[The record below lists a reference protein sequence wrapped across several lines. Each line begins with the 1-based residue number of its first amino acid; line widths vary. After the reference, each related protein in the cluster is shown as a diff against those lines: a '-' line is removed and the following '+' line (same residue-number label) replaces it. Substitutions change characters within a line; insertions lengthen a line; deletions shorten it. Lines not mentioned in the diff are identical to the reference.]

1 MANSTRKQCG
11 INDIGVFGRQKKSV
25 IKGSRLGLCL
35 LVVSG
40 TALAQSSYESVAVIS
55 AQPVYQLTRI
65 ETPQERC
72 VEEYVVIERRNQQAS
87 GTPIIVS
94 TIIGGALGNAVGNNK
109 SSRRVG
115 AVLGAVLGNSVGR
128 DIARQSQSSDTR
140 EYQTVERCE
149 TVFVSH
155 EEERLLGYDV
165 IYQFNGQ
172 QYSVRTEQDPGSQ
185 MKVRVEVQP
194 VF

>member
-1 MANSTRKQCG
+1 MTNSTRKQCS
-11 INDIGVFGRQKKSV
+11 INDIGVFGRKKRV
-25 IKGSRLGLCL
+25 IKGSILGLCL

-72 VEEYVVIERRNQQAS
+72 VEERVVIERRNQQAS

>member
-1 MANSTRKQCG
+1 M
-11 INDIGVFGRQKKSV
+11 
-25 IKGSRLGLCL
+25 
-35 LVVSG
+35 
-40 TALAQSSYESVAVIS
+40 
-55 AQPVYQLTRI
+55 
-65 ETPQERC
+65 
-72 VEEYVVIERRNQQAS
+72 
-87 GTPIIVS
+87 
-94 TIIGGALGNAVGNNK
+94 
-109 SSRRVG
+109 
-115 AVLGAVLGNSVGR
+115 LGAVLGNSVGR

-165 IYQFNGQ
+165 IYQFNGH

>member
-1 MANSTRKQCG
+1 MTNSITKQVNLWG
-11 INDIGVFGRQKKSV
+11 MQKFSILRSMTTGGVLIAS
-25 IKGSRLGLCL
+25 L
-35 LVVSG
+35 LALPNAA
-40 TALAQSSYESVAVIS
+40 TAQQSYETVAVVS
-55 AQPVYQLTRI
+55 AQPVYQLTQI

-72 VEEYVVIERRNQQAS
+72 VEERVLIDRARRQSS

-94 TIIGGALGNAVGNNK
+94 TIIGGAIGNAVGNNK
-109 SSRRVG
+109 SSKRVG

-128 DIARQSQSSDTR
+128 DIARQSQSPDTR
-140 EYQTVERCE
+140 QYQTIERCE

-165 IYQFNGQ
+165 TYLFNGQ
-172 QYSVRTEQDPGSQ
+172 QYSVRTAQDPGAQ
-185 MKVRVEVQP
+185 MKVLVDVQP

>member
-1 MANSTRKQCG
+1 
-11 INDIGVFGRQKKSV
+11 V
-25 IKGSRLGLCL
+25 IKGSMLGLCL

-40 TALAQSSYESVAVIS
+40 IALAQSSFESVVVIS

-65 ETPQERC
+65 ETPRERC
-72 VEEYVVIERRNQQAS
+72 VEERVVIERRRPQAS

-140 EYQTVERCE
+140 DYQTVERCE

>member
-1 MANSTRKQCG
+1 MTNSTRKQCG
-11 INDIGVFGRQKKSV
+11 INDIGVFGRQKRV
-25 IKGSRLGLCL
+25 IKGSILGLCL

-72 VEEYVVIERRNQQAS
+72 VEERVVIERRNQQAS

-140 EYQTVERCE
+140 KYQTVERCE

>member
-1 MANSTRKQCG
+1 MTTSTRKQCG
-11 INDIGVFGRQKKSV
+11 INDIGVFWRQKRV
-25 IKGSRLGLCL
+25 TKGSILGLCL

-72 VEEYVVIERRNQQAS
+72 VEERVVIERRNQQAS

>member
-1 MANSTRKQCG
+1 MTNSTRKQCG
-11 INDIGVFGRQKKSV
+11 INGIGVFGRQKRV
-25 IKGSRLGLCL
+25 IKGSILGLCL

-72 VEEYVVIERRNQQAS
+72 VEERVVIERRNQQAS

-140 EYQTVERCE
+140 KYQTVERCE

>member
-1 MANSTRKQCG
+1 M
-11 INDIGVFGRQKKSV
+11 
-25 IKGSRLGLCL
+25 
-35 LVVSG
+35 
-40 TALAQSSYESVAVIS
+40 AQSSYESVAVIS

-72 VEEYVVIERRNQQAS
+72 VEERVVIERRNQQAS

>member
-11 INDIGVFGRQKKSV
+11 INDIGVFGRQKRV
-25 IKGSRLGLCL
+25 IKGSILGLCL

-72 VEEYVVIERRNQQAS
+72 VEEHVVIERRNQQAS

>member
-1 MANSTRKQCG
+1 MTNSTRKQCG
-11 INDIGVFGRQKKSV
+11 INCIGVFWRPKRV
-25 IKGSRLGLCL
+25 IKGSMLGLCL

-40 TALAQSSYESVAVIS
+40 IALAQSSFESVAVIS

-65 ETPQERC
+65 ETPRERC
-72 VEEYVVIERRNQQAS
+72 VEERVVIERRRPQAS

-140 EYQTVERCE
+140 DYQTVERCE

>member
-1 MANSTRKQCG
+1 MTNSTRKQCG
-11 INDIGVFGRQKKSV
+11 INDIGVFWRQKRV
-25 IKGSRLGLCL
+25 TKGSILGLCL
-35 LVVSG
+35 LLVSG
-40 TALAQSSYESVAVIS
+40 TALAQSSYDTVAVIS

-65 ETPQERC
+65 ETPRERC
-72 VEEYVVIERRNQQAS
+72 VEEHVVIERRGQQAS

-140 EYQTVERCE
+140 DYQTVERCE

>member
-1 MANSTRKQCG
+1 MTNSTRKQCG
-11 INDIGVFGRQKKSV
+11 INDIGVFGRQQSV
-25 IKGSRLGLCL
+25 IKGSILGLCL

-40 TALAQSSYESVAVIS
+40 TALAQSSYESVVVIS

-72 VEEYVVIERRNQQAS
+72 VEERVVIERRNQQAS

>member
-1 MANSTRKQCG
+1 MTNSTRKQCG
-11 INDIGVFGRQKKSV
+11 INDIGVFGRQKRV
-25 IKGSRLGLCL
+25 IKGSILGLCL

-72 VEEYVVIERRNQQAS
+72 VEERVVIERRNQQAS

-140 EYQTVERCE
+140 DYQTVERCE

>member
-1 MANSTRKQCG
+1 MTNSTRKKCG
-11 INDIGVFGRQKKSV
+11 INDIGVFGRQKSV
-25 IKGSRLGLCL
+25 IKGSILGLCL

-72 VEEYVVIERRNQQAS
+72 VEERVVIERRNQQAS

-109 SSRRVG
+109 SRRV
-115 AVLGAVLGNSVGR
+115 GAVLGNSVGR

>member
-1 MANSTRKQCG
+1 MTNSTRKQCG
-11 INDIGVFGRQKKSV
+11 INDIGVFRRQKSV
-25 IKGSRLGLCL
+25 IKGSILGLCL
-35 LVVSG
+35 LVVVSG

-72 VEEYVVIERRNQQAS
+72 VEERVVIERRNQQAS

-165 IYQFNGQ
+165 IYEFNGQ

>member
-1 MANSTRKQCG
+1 MTNSTRKQCG
-11 INDIGVFGRQKKSV
+11 INDIGVFGRQKRV
-25 IKGSRLGLCL
+25 IKGSILGLCL

-72 VEEYVVIERRNQQAS
+72 VEERVVIERRNQQAS

-109 SSRRVG
+109 SSTRVG

-165 IYQFNGQ
+165 IYQFNGH

>member
-1 MANSTRKQCG
+1 MTNSTRKQCG
-11 INDIGVFGRQKKSV
+11 INDIGVFGRQKRV
-25 IKGSRLGLCL
+25 IKGSILGLCL

-72 VEEYVVIERRNQQAS
+72 VEERVVIERRNQQAS

-94 TIIGGALGNAVGNNK
+94 TIIGGVLGNAVGNNK

>member
-1 MANSTRKQCG
+1 MTNSTRKQCG
-11 INDIGVFGRQKKSV
+11 INDIGVFGRQKRV
-25 IKGSRLGLCL
+25 IKGSILGLCL

-72 VEEYVVIERRNQQAS
+72 VEERVVIERRNQQAS

-94 TIIGGALGNAVGNNK
+94 TIIGGALGNAVGKNK

>member
-1 MANSTRKQCG
+1 MTNSTRKQRG
-11 INDIGVFGRQKKSV
+11 INDIGVFGRQKRV
-25 IKGSRLGLCL
+25 IKGSILGLCL

-72 VEEYVVIERRNQQAS
+72 VEERVVIERRNQQAS

>member
-1 MANSTRKQCG
+1 MTNSTRKQCG
-11 INDIGVFGRQKKSV
+11 INDIGVFGRQKRV
-25 IKGSRLGLCL
+25 IKGSILGLCL

-55 AQPVYQLTRI
+55 ARPVYQLTRI

-72 VEEYVVIERRNQQAS
+72 VEERVVIERRNQQAS